1 MATNIG
7 TGPQDIPLN
16 QFLGEMAFMDN
27 LISQGSFTPTLQDA
41 PDQGGNSAT
50 VATAIGWYVKIGP
63 MVQYTIRLTNIDK
76 SGMTANNQLYIGN
89 LPFPIKSTINAII
102 HVGACDLSNFNP
114 PANAYN
120 AAAFVNA
127 SGSDQNDIRLFVSIY
142 NAGHDGLEV
151 QHMNTGTNTE
161 IFINISVPVA
171 S

>member
-27 LISQGSFTPTLQDA
+27 FMSQGSFTPTLRDA
-41 PDQGGNSAT
+41 ANQGGNAASVNAA
-50 VATAIGWYVKIGP
+50 VGWYVKIGNLI
-63 MVQYTIRLTNIDK
+63 QYNIRLTNINK
-76 SGMTANNQLYIGN
+76 TGMTATNQLYIGN
-89 LPFPIKSTINAII
+89 LPFPIKSTTDNII
-102 HVGACDLSNFNP
+102 YVGACDLSNFNP

-127 SGSDQNDIRLFVSIY
+127 SSADQNDIRLFVSIY
-142 NAGHDGLEV
+142 NSGHDGLEV

-161 IFINISVPVA
+161 IFINITVPVA